1 MRIYLLPLILLI
13 YTATN
18 AQCKTYRIAS
28 NGDTLNCVDMKG
40 YKQGKWAVHIDP
52 LRGEPG
58 FEDEGRYTN
67 DRKEGVWRRFNL
79 MGDIMAI
86 ETYRWGNKNGR
97 CQYFTIIG
105 LEHEESWR
113 ALNPNKL
120 YDTIDVV
127 DVANPNKYE
136 QVVVKVETNSL
147 KHGTWKYYNPSY
159 GTLIHTENYVLDKLQ
174 TGNESPNKLAN
185 NAIDSLG
192 LKPLKD
198 STKTIPK
205 QVLDFEKKNKGKKL
219 TRIRDGR
226 TGG

>member
-1 MRIYLLPLILLI
+1 L
-13 YTATN
+13 
-18 AQCKTYRIAS
+18 
-28 NGDTLNCVDMKG
+28 KG

-127 DVANPNKYE
+127 DVVNPNKYE
-136 QVVVKVETNSL
+136 QVAVKVETSSL

-159 GTLIHTENYVLDKLQ
+159 GTLIRTENYVLDKLQ
-174 TGNESPNKLAN
+174 TIDEASNKLATN
-185 NAIDSLG
+185 TIDSLNT
-192 LKPLKD
+192 KPIKD
-198 STKTIPK
+198 STKIIPK

-219 TRIRDGR
+219 SKLRDGR

>member
-1 MRIYLLPLILLI
+1 
-13 YTATN
+13 
-18 AQCKTYRIAS
+18 
-28 NGDTLNCVDMKG
+28 MKG

-58 FEDEGRYTN
+58 FEDEGSYTN

-127 DVANPNKYE
+127 DVVNPNKYE
-136 QVVVKVETNSL
+136 QVVVKVETSSL

-159 GTLIHTENYVLDKLQ
+159 GTLIRTENYVLDKLQ
-174 TGNESPNKLAN
+174 TIDEASNKLATN
-185 NAIDSLG
+185 TSDSLIT
-192 LKPLKD
+192 KPVKD
-198 STKTIPK
+198 STKIIPK

-219 TRIRDGR
+219 SKLRDGR

>member
-13 YTATN
+13 YTAAN
-18 AQCKTYRIAS
+18 AQCKTYRLAS

-40 YKQGKWAVHIDP
+40 SKQGKWAVHIDP

-58 FEDEGRYTN
+58 FEDEGSYTN

-127 DVANPNKYE
+127 DIANPNKYE
-136 QVVVKVETNSL
+136 QVVVKVETSSL
-147 KHGTWKYYNPSY
+147 KHGTWKYYNPAFGS
-159 GTLIHTENYVLDKLQ
+159 LIHIENYVLDKLLI
-174 TGNESPNKLAN
+174 GNETPKTLLTNSS
-185 NAIDSLG
+185 DSLG

-205 QVLDFEKKNKGKKL
+205 QVLDFEKKNKGKKQSKL
-219 TRIRDGR
+219 RDGN

>member
-1 MRIYLLPLILLI
+1 
-13 YTATN
+13 
-18 AQCKTYRIAS
+18 
-28 NGDTLNCVDMKG
+28 MKG

-97 CQYFTIIG
+97 SQYFTIIG

-136 QVVVKVETNSL
+136 QVVVKVETSSL

-159 GTLIHTENYVLDKLQ
+159 GTIIHTDNYVLDKLQ
-174 TGNESPNKLAN
+174 IGNETTNKLVTN
-185 NAIDSLG
+185 SSDSLG

-219 TRIRDGR
+219 SKLRDGR

>member
-1 MRIYLLPLILLI
+1 L
-13 YTATN
+13 
-18 AQCKTYRIAS
+18 
-28 NGDTLNCVDMKG
+28 KG

-127 DVANPNKYE
+127 DVVNPNKYE
-136 QVVVKVETNSL
+136 QVVVKVETSSL

-159 GTLIHTENYVLDKLQ
+159 GTLIRTENYVLDKLQ
-174 TGNESPNKLAN
+174 TIDEASNKLATN
-185 NAIDSLG
+185 TIDSLNT
-192 LKPLKD
+192 KPIKD
-198 STKTIPK
+198 STKIIPK

-219 TRIRDGR
+219 SKLRDGR

>member
-1 MRIYLLPLILLI
+1 
-13 YTATN
+13 
-18 AQCKTYRIAS
+18 
-28 NGDTLNCVDMKG
+28 MKG
-40 YKQGKWAVHIDP
+40 SKQGKWAVHIDP

-58 FEDEGRYTN
+58 FEDEGSYTN
-67 DRKEGVWRRFNL
+67 DRKEGIWRRFNL

-127 DVANPNKYE
+127 DIANPNKYE
-136 QVVVKVETNSL
+136 QVVVKVETSSL

-159 GTLIHTENYVLDKLQ
+159 GTLIHIENYVLDKLLI
-174 TGNESPNKLAN
+174 GNETPKTLLTNSS
-185 NAIDSLG
+185 DSLG

-205 QVLDFEKKNKGKKL
+205 QVLDFEKKNKGKKQSKL
-219 TRIRDGR
+219 RDGN

>member
-1 MRIYLLPLILLI
+1 
-13 YTATN
+13 
-18 AQCKTYRIAS
+18 
-28 NGDTLNCVDMKG
+28 MKG

-127 DVANPNKYE
+127 DVVNPNKYE
-136 QVVVKVETNSL
+136 QVVVKVETSSL

-159 GTLIHTENYVLDKLQ
+159 GTLIRTENYVLDKLQ
-174 TGNESPNKLAN
+174 TIDEASNKLATN
-185 NAIDSLG
+185 TIDSLNT
-192 LKPLKD
+192 KPIKD
-198 STKTIPK
+198 STKIIPK

-219 TRIRDGR
+219 SKLRDGR